1 MNFAELAQFKTLS
14 SNEPLITDFESMA
27 MENRKAICKHVKTES
42 YWKHVPP
49 RASKVYNHPRSGF
62 PTQTLLSDSP

>member
-1 MNFAELAQFKTLS
+1 MNFAELTQFKTLL

-42 YWKHVPP
+42 YW
-49 RASKVYNHPRSGF
+49 NMCHPSWQSLQSPQIRF
-62 PTQTLLSDSP
+62 PNMNSLE